1 MRVRYETRTISIYD
15 AFEKRGLESTLGS
28 EALLDLVVAKIRELG
43 YSVSFIST
51 SCGDRIWT
59 ITSKDGEVYRVYEQT
74 ENLPPD
80 VRRVLEKL
88 DTATVMFKA
97 DGSVRIIE

>member
-15 AFEKRGLESTLGS
+15 VFEKRGWESILGS

-43 YSVSFIST
+43 YSASYIST

-59 ITSKDGEVYRVYEQT
+59 LTSKDGEVYRVYEQT

-80 VRRVLEKL
+80 VKQALEKL
-88 DTATVMFKA
+88 DNATVVFMA
-97 DGSVRIIE
+97 NGSVRIIE